1 MKKYPGISILMK
13 GNRMAQSNKND
24 KRKMNVVEIG
34 DGSFYKALQDAFED
48 ALHQANAYRQ
58 KMVFKAVITVLP
70 PKQLRIGSRDIK
82 SGGIQ
87 FEVQPANLKQKSIAY
102 ETEVDDDGYII
113 ASGDSVMDLIQEDMS
128 GVLMD
133 DVNEK
138 LAKFKGE

>member
-1 MKKYPGISILMK
+1 
-13 GNRMAQSNKND
+13 MAQSNKND

-102 ETEVDDDGYII
+102 ETEVDNDGMII

-128 GVLMD
+128 GMLMAD
-133 DVNEK
+133 HEEK
-138 LAKFKGE
+138 VAKFKGV

>member
-1 MKKYPGISILMK
+1 MKKYPGISILKK

-128 GVLMD
+128 GVLMAD
-133 DVNEK
+133 HEEK
-138 LAKFKGE
+138 VAKFKGV